1 MRTTLG
7 SLWARMGLEV
17 YIRHPC
23 FTFREG
29 VLQAFQVIDIFKPVS
44 HRTVTEGSGK
54 QIAAP

>member
-1 MRTTLG
+1 ME
-7 SLWARMGLEV
+7 LEV
-17 YIRHPC
+17 CIRHPC